1 MFKAD
6 TKVSNV
12 SVIVR
17 KYSYKM
23 WLNILACSNFGQAN
37 KGCWWMPWHQQA
49 MKDAIPA
56 ISFGELEIALTR
68 RFPNGATRWDN
79 IPSSLTEYIG

>member
-1 MFKAD
+1 
-6 TKVSNV
+6 
-12 SVIVR
+12 
-17 KYSYKM
+17 
-23 WLNILACSNFGQAN
+23 
-37 KGCWWMPWHQQA
+37 MPWHQQA